1 MGLARGLFGLRSRRN
16 AAGGISAAVH
26 AAIRAAPAAAGGTVM
41 AASIGAAP
49 AAWAAALCDFANA
62 GPALGYRGEHQ
73 RCCGHNKTADAE
85 VGHIPDPLILNRR
98 PVCNRICERAF
109 RSMVPKLIARDPWND
124 SAAACKARVAMR
136 GLR

>member
-1 MGLARGLFGLRSRRN
+1 MLVPLWATVAST
-16 AAGGISAAVH
+16 SV
-26 AAIRAAPAAAGGTVM
+26 AAAT
-41 AASIGAAP
+41 IRP
-49 AAWAAALCDFANA
+49 
-62 GPALGYRGEHQ
+62 
-73 RCCGHNKTADAE
+73 ADAE